1 MSSLRDESEKNKE
14 HQEYYSGSLYK
25 EDNFPLYRLIKT
37 LLSKVNIDEET
48 VKTLQSHALKGTVVY
63 ALKHGSHLD
72 SLIIRELAARV
83 DIPRPIYVHG
93 VNMILSQPFAMAVRV
108 VLAWLLYYL
117 FRKGNPDPSKTEY
130 LKRSVASGHSV
141 IIHLGSSEFYKSQA
155 TEDAINQL
163 MDAAKVSGVPVIIVP
178 ILITYGRRREKENE
192 NIVDI
197 MFGQSEN
204 AGMLRRLII
213 FLRYANK
220 AFASAA
226 EPIDLTEY
234 SHDTSLPKEQ
244 LYQRLRGDLIS
255 RIDEEKIS
263 IVGPM
268 LKSRQ
273 EMISMVLRD
282 NALVRIM
289 EQAAVEEKKDYHTI
303 YRRAERYLDE
313 IAANYDEMYIE
324 LFDHGLTWLWNN
336 IYDGL
341 IVDREGM
348 LKIRNIARK
357 MPFVVIPCHRS
368 HIDYLLLSYVFYKHN
383 IQLPFVAAG
392 TNMQFWPMGPIFR
405 RSGAFFLRRSFKGN
419 MLYGEVFSKYLKI
432 LIQEGLTIEFFIEGG
447 RSRTGK
453 MALPKYGL
461 LSMIIQA
468 FMEGAAEDLA
478 AIPVYVGYDRVIEES
493 SYLKEL
499 GGADKST
506 EKATDMIK
514 SSKILRKRYGHVY
527 VNIGEPIFLKS
538 YLASFEKSYEA
549 MTVEERQ
556 SLYRKIG
563 YEIVLAIN
571 RVSVVTPFSF
581 ISAGLLC
588 HDRRGI
594 SYTDLMEV
602 LGIFRDYLNLKQ
614 VKLAAT
620 FADEQK
626 AIENALL
633 LFVQAGLISRVGEDE
648 EEAEDIE
655 EIVYS
660 LEDDK
665 RLSIEY
671 YKNNILHY
679 FLPASFLAI
688 IILSQREDMI
698 LLKDIMEDYIFLKR
712 LFRYEFIY
720 DDSKDDAE
728 EIRELVSYFRER
740 GMIFVEDREGDAW
753 IVVRGIGRKNLIPFE
768 GLVHNY
774 IESYWVA
781 VRGCSYLRKGP
792 RSEKDFMKKL
802 RDLGAKLFQKGEIL
816 RAEALSQSN
825 YANALR
831 FLQLADI
838 LKVEEI
844 MEKGAKRATKI
855 YLLTD
860 DRAKLEALRRRLFN
874 FM

>member
-1 MSSLRDESEKNKE
+1 MPTSREEDTN
-14 HQEYYSGSLYK
+14 QQQREYYAGSLYE
-25 EDNFPLYRLIKT
+25 EDNYPISRLIKSM
-37 LLSKVNIDEET
+37 LSKVNIDEET
-48 VKTLQSHALKGTVVY
+48 IKTIQSQAAKGTVVY

-72 SLIIRELAARV
+72 SLIIRELASRV
-83 DIPRPIYVHG
+83 DIPRPVYVHG
-93 VNMILSQPFAMAVRV
+93 VNMVLSQPFAVAVRV
-108 VLAWLLYYL
+108 VLSRLVYFF
-117 FRKGNPDPSKTEY
+117 FRKGNPDPVQTEY
-130 LKRSVASGHSV
+130 LKRTVASGHSA
-141 IIHLGSSEFYKSQA
+141 IIHLGSSEFYKSPS
-155 TEDAINQL
+155 TEDAVNQL
-163 MDAAKVSGVPVIIVP
+163 MDAARISDTPVVIVP
-178 ILITYGRRREKENE
+178 ILITFGRRREKENE
-192 NIVDI
+192 NIVEI
-197 MFGQSEN
+197 VFGQSEN
-204 AGMLRRLII
+204 AGILHRLIV

-220 AFASAA
+220 AFAMAA

-234 SHDTSLPKEQ
+234 SRDTSMPKEQ
-244 LYQRLRGDLIS
+244 LYQRLRGELIS
-255 RIDEEKIS
+255 RIDEEKAS
-263 IVGPM
+263 IVGPV

-273 EMISMVLRD
+273 EMISLVLKD
-282 NALVRIM
+282 TGLVRLM
-289 EQAAVEEKKDYHTI
+289 ENMSEEEKKDYRVVH
-303 YRRAERYLDE
+303 RRAEKYLDE
-313 IAANYDEMYIE
+313 IAAKYDEIVIE
-324 LFDHGLTWLWNN
+324 MFDHALTWLWNN

-341 IVDREGM
+341 VVDREGM

-368 HIDYLLLSYVFYKHN
+368 HIDYLLLSYVFYKNN
-383 IQLPFVAAG
+383 IQMPFVAAG

-419 MLYGEVFSKYLKI
+419 MLYGEVFSRYLKI
-432 LIQEGLTIEFFIEGG
+432 LINEGLPIEFFIEGG

-468 FMEGAAEDLA
+468 FTEGTSDDLA

-499 GGADKST
+499 GGADKSA

-514 SSKILRKRYGHVY
+514 SSKVLRKRYGHVY

-538 YLASFEKSYEA
+538 YLASLEKSYDA
-549 MTVEERQ
+549 MTMEERQ

-571 RVSVVTPFSF
+571 RVSVVTPFAF
-581 ISAGLLC
+581 IAAGLLC

-594 SYTDLMEV
+594 SYDDLMEV

-620 FADEQK
+620 FADEQR
-626 AIENALL
+626 AVDNALS
-633 LFVQAGLISRVGEDE
+633 LFDQAGLISRIGEDE
-648 EEAEDIE
+648 EEADDVE

-660 LEDDK
+660 LEDEK
-665 RLSIEY
+665 RLNIEY

-688 IILSQREDMI
+688 AILSKREDMI
-698 LLKDIMEDYIFLKR
+698 LLKDIMEDYVFLKR

-720 DDSKDDAE
+720 DDSRDDAD
-728 EIRELVSYFRER
+728 EIRELMSYFRER
-740 GMIFVEDREGDAW
+740 GMIFLEDREGDAW
-753 IVVRGIGRKNLIPFE
+753 IVVRGIGRSNLVPFE

-781 VRGCSYLRKGP
+781 VRGCSYLRKGTL
-792 RSEKDFMKKL
+792 SEKDFMRKL
-802 RDLGAKLFQKGEIL
+802 RGLGEKLFQKGEIR

-838 LKVEEI
+838 LVVEEV
-844 MEKGAKRATKI
+844 MEKGAKRAIKF
-855 YLLTD
+855 YSLTD
-860 DRAKLEALRRRLFN
+860 DRSKLEGLRRRLFN